1 MSETTDLL
9 EQLVAIESSNA
20 SMPAGKGEA
29 ALAAFVA
36 EYGRQ
41 LGAEVTLDEV
51 LPGRP
56 NVWLRLPASTLAA
69 AGQGGEPA
77 TTAAPSRPRRLL
89 LDVHLDTVP
98 LEPMPDAL
106 TPRRDG
112 ARLWGR
118 GACDTKSSLAAALS
132 ALRRVAGRSR
142 PRAREVV
149 LLGTVDE
156 EYLKRGVAH
165 AVARGLVADAAIVGE
180 PTSLQPVIAHKGAV
194 RWRLVTQGKAAH
206 TSRPEQGSNA
216 IYQMVEVI
224 RTLRERLEPLL
235 ATRTHPLLTPP
246 TLTVGRI
253 EGGVGVNIV
262 PERCVIEIDRRTLPS
277 EPPDEVLA
285 EVDALLA
292 ELMAARPDIRVV
304 REAPFLAER
313 GLETPAD
320 ASLVVALQRACREV
334 LGNSAALEPAGVPY
348 GTDATH
354 LWGSAGI
361 PCVVFGPGDIAQ
373 AHSSEEWVEL
383 DQVERAADIF
393 ERVVEE
399 FITGG
404 W

>member
-1 MSETTDLL
+1 MSEVTDLL
-9 EQLVAIESSNA
+9 AELVAIESSNA
-20 SMPAGKGEA
+20 SMPSGKGEA

-36 EYGRQ
+36 DYGQRA
-41 LGAEVTLDEV
+41 GAEVTLDEV
-51 LPGRP
+51 LPGRQ
-56 NVWLRLPASTLAA
+56 NVWLRLPA
-69 AGQGGEPA
+69 
-77 TTAAPSRPRRLL
+77 TTPAAPAGAREPVEAAPRRPRRLL
-89 LDVHLDTVP
+89 LDIHLDTVP
-98 LEPMPDAL
+98 LEPMLDAL
-106 TPRRDG
+106 APRRDG

-118 GACDTKSSLAAALS
+118 GACDTKSSLAAALI
-132 ALRRVAGRSR
+132 ALRRVAGRSSLR
-142 PRAREVV
+142 QSEVV

-165 AVARGLVADAAIVGE
+165 AVARGLAADAAIVGE
-180 PTSLQPVIAHKGAV
+180 PTSLRPVIAHKGAV

-224 RTLRERLEPLL
+224 RMLRERLEPLL

-262 PERCVIEIDRRTLPS
+262 PERCVIEIDRRTLPGES
-277 EPPDEVLA
+277 PAEVLA
-285 EVDALLA
+285 EIDALLT
-292 ELMAARPDIRVV
+292 ELMAAQPGIRVV
-304 REAPFLAER
+304 REAPFLSER
-313 GLETPAD
+313 GLETPPD
-320 ASLVVALQRACREV
+320 APVVGALQRACREV
-334 LGNSAALEPAGVPY
+334 LGEGAALEPAGVPY

-354 LWGSAGI
+354 LWGGAGI

-373 AHSSEEWVEL
+373 AHSAEEWVEL

-393 ERVVEE
+393 ERVIER
-399 FITGG
+399 FIAGG